1 MKYMKG
7 FWVDA
12 KWAPRPEIS
21 FSDYELKNK
30 IAKRG
35 CDAWKNISYSFR
47 DNIPI
52 PECKDTQVLIK
63 VRTAGICGSDIS
75 IFEPDEEGYMS
86 YASQCAFPTILGHE
100 FTGEIVEIGSSVTNF
115 HIGEYVTAEN
125 HMWCGE
131 CTYCRCG
138 ELNHCENMH
147 VLGCDPSYYGTFAE
161 YVVIDQKY
169 CNSIDC
175 LQEVYPD
182 DSLFTAGIMIE
193 PLACVYEG
201 LFNTANKF
209 RPGDYVVIFGA
220 GGLGLAAIALMK
232 TCGAAKIIV
241 FEPEIHRRRLAKQMG
256 ADYILDPFDNIYMDN
271 NILMELTRG
280 QGVGLAIEASS
291 SPARNFVIAERA
303 IHVGGEF
310 LCVSIAAQYPRMD
323 YMKLVRRKI
332 TFSGAYGHAGHNNFR
347 QIINLIHSKRIDMS
361 PCITAR
367 FPLDHIPDALT
378 AAASGIEGK
387 VVVIP

>member
-1 MKYMKG
+1 
-7 FWVDA
+7 
-12 KWAPRPEIS
+12 
-21 FSDYELKNK
+21 
-30 IAKRG
+30 
-35 CDAWKNISYSFR
+35 
-47 DNIPI
+47 
-52 PECKDTQVLIK
+52 
-63 VRTAGICGSDIS
+63 
-75 IFEPDEEGYMS
+75 
-86 YASQCAFPTILGHE
+86 
-100 FTGEIVEIGSSVTNF
+100 
-115 HIGEYVTAEN
+115 
-125 HMWCGE
+125 
-131 CTYCRCG
+131 
-138 ELNHCENMH
+138 
-147 VLGCDPSYYGTFAE
+147 
-161 YVVIDQKY
+161 
-169 CNSIDC
+169 
-175 LQEVYPD
+175 
-182 DSLFTAGIMIE
+182 
-193 PLACVYEG
+193 
-201 LFNTANKF
+201 
-209 RPGDYVVIFGA
+209 
-220 GGLGLAAIALMK
+220 MK

-291 SPARNFVIAERA
+291 SPARNFAIAERA

-361 PCITAR
+361 ACITAR
-367 FPLDHIPDALT
+367 FPLDHISDALT